1 MSKKKSQLS
10 PGDKQI
16 RFDSP
21 PTLPSKAPL
30 SVPRTKKGTFP
41 EKKNSVGAIFLK
53 KRNVLLLLVLS
64 PPNVFMRFRRL
75 SRLLSLSFPLT
86 LCLVSQLPVFSLPS
100 QKIPGFLRNSRK
112 ICSRSFALKFSRIL
126 KKVVT
131 SHLIYFYL
139 STLVHSKNN
148 NSE

>member
-64 PPNVFMRFRRL
+64 PPNVFMRLRRL
-75 SRLLSLSFPLT
+75 SRSVVVVFPFDVVFGFKIACILLT
-86 LCLVSQLPVFSLPS
+86 
-100 QKIPGFLRNSRK
+100 
-112 ICSRSFALKFSRIL
+112 
-126 KKVVT
+126 
-131 SHLIYFYL
+131 
-139 STLVHSKNN
+139 
-148 NSE
+148 

>member
-41 EKKNSVGAIFLK
+41 EKKIDRRYLFK
-53 KRNVLLLLVLS
+53 KAERTPAS
-64 PPNVFMRFRRL
+64 RF
-75 SRLLSLSFPLT
+75 
-86 LCLVSQLPVFSLPS
+86 
-100 QKIPGFLRNSRK
+100 
-112 ICSRSFALKFSRIL
+112 
-126 KKVVT
+126 VT
-131 SHLIYFYL
+131 S
-139 STLVHSKNN
+139 
-148 NSE
+148 

>member
-10 PGDKQI
+10 PGDKKI

-75 SRLLSLSFPLT
+75 SRSVVVVFPFDVVFGFKIACILFT
-86 LCLVSQLPVFSLPS
+86 WPENPRVSQEFSENLFAFICT
-100 QKIPGFLRNSRK
+100 KILEN
-112 ICSRSFALKFSRIL
+112 I
-126 KKVVT
+126 KKSSHFT
-131 SHLIYFYL
+131 SHLFLLKYL
-139 STLVHSKNN
+139 SS
-148 NSE
+148 

>member
-21 PTLPSKAPL
+21 PILPSKAPL

-41 EKKNSVGAIFLK
+41 EKKKSVGAIFLK

-75 SRLLSLSFPLT
+75 SRSVVVVPSLEVV
-86 LCLVSQLPVFSLPS
+86 LVSKLPVFS
-100 QKIPGFLRNSRK
+100 
-112 ICSRSFALKFSRIL
+112 
-126 KKVVT
+126 
-131 SHLIYFYL
+131 
-139 STLVHSKNN
+139 
-148 NSE
+148 